1 MNTIVAVSTPKAPAP
16 LGHYVQAVRAGG
28 LVYVSGQ
35 LPIPPGGKTDNQA
48 APFEMQAKL
57 VIQNFL
63 AILAA
68 AGCGPRDVVKFT
80 AYIVGA
86 ENWSVYDRV
95 FADAFGEHKPART
108 GVPVRELHYGYLIEI
123 DGVAL
128 GPAST

>member
-1 MNTIVAVSTPKAPAP
+1 MNTIVAVSTSKAPTP

-48 APFEMQAKL
+48 ATFEMQAKL

-68 AGCGPRDVVKFT
+68 AGCGPRDVLKFT
-80 AYIVGA
+80 AYIVGS
-86 ENWSVYDRV
+86 ENWPVYDRV
-95 FADAFGEHKPART
+95 FADAFGEHMPART
-108 GVPVRELHYGYLIEI
+108 GIPVRELHYGYLIEI
-123 DGVAL
+123 DGIAL
-128 GPAST
+128 DPAGT